1 MFNPCGHV
9 GSEECCKYW
18 SQVPQPVYEGKTKV
32 DRMTPK
38 CPFCATELVT
48 SNPYNKLILQ
58 TESGKEWSD
67 LAAIIE
73 LEEENINLEQ
83 KPKLSSLEFTNCLK
97 QYPKYAP
104 QLGINGY

>member
-1 MFNPCGHV
+1 
-9 GSEECCKYW
+9 
-18 SQVPQPVYEGKTKV
+18 
-32 DRMTPK
+32 MTPK